1 MIQINKQLNDSLKEI
16 KNGAFRN
23 HYLVYNRKSTDEPEN
38 QKNSIHYQKSENL
51 RFANREQLPIASV
64 SIEGFCIDGVISEKH
79 SAFKEATE
87 LIIGDNGLVQYKI
100 GRVKFYKLIHF
111 LNKEYFKGVVV
122 LCWDR
127 ISRNKGDETIIR
139 KLMKTGT
146 DFRFV
151 LATYDKSSSGAL
163 HMDIDGMFAEHHSR
177 VTSEKVKL
185 TVRNQRAQGLCT
197 YQAPVGYLNKGTV
210 EEKPIDSVR
219 APLIKKMFELY
230 ATGNWSLS
238 GLAKWATD
246 NGFTLAPK
254 RRKRTNLEKE
264 WEEES
269 DALVNIPQIERIP
282 TYTSIQRILTNPFYT
297 GKVLGNEGLYV
308 LSQSHT
314 AIISEELFKK
324 VQLELRNK
332 NQCVKYLERLHY
344 PLRGMIRCGS
354 CNRLYTPYEKKGIIY
369 FGTRCTT
376 NCINTSKNFNIG
388 FIDKKIQEVIQNL
401 PFTQNEIDQLDDKTS
416 TDLAVFELRRINELE
431 KQENRKKK
439 LREDLAYLRANKLN
453 LLKTGVYT
461 PEAMIMEEE
470 KINKEILKLQQEE
483 QTSDEA
489 MHETIKDIIKLSE
502 LLKTLKHQ
510 YVFSDLYEKEEIIK
524 LLFSELSFSEKTL
537 YYQCKKGVNVLES
550 RLVPSCAPKDWLSE
564 LPSYSLS
571 IKESIKQIEAYS
583 LKLNN

>member
-564 LPSYSLS
+564 LPSYSQAIRATIVKL
-571 IKESIKQIEAYS
+571 ESYI
-583 LKLNN
+583 N